1 MGFYDHNPSAY
12 AKPYTSGYRIGV
24 GVAAVTGLCSAVSTL
39 LLLSYIAYYTLFTR
53 ENSPMA
59 RGIRAFTKS
68 ALGVYLC
75 SLLFSDMLHGVAFSI
90 SLKWVSDG
98 GIRHSAACTVQGGI
112 FQVGALGVAL
122 WSLAIACHTFSLLFV
137 IKKPPTW
144 STRIVLGLTWLVLI
158 VPAIV
163 GPQAIQNV
171 EKSGHFYG
179 FIGAWCWI
187 GPGYRLQWYLFYY
200 IWVFLTIFSSTV
212 MYGAPESL
220 CKLTTFQLTH
230 ICHLTGFVYLRLFGL
245 LSYENGKLV
254 WKKSGHGRGLNCLSS
269 SSSAHDTTSPSQPSE
284 PGSSASRPHNIADPN
299 RVGKHLKGIARRLML
314 YPLGK

>member
-12 AKPYTSGYRIGV
+12 AKSYTPGYRIGV

-59 RGIRAFTKS
+59 RGIRAFAKS

-112 FQVGALGVAL
+112 FQVGALGGAL

-144 STRIVLGLTWLVLI
+144 TTRVVLGLVWIVLI
-158 VPAIV
+158 VPAII
-163 GPQAIQNV
+163 GPQAIENV
-171 EKSGHFYG
+171 EKSGYFYG

-200 IWVFLTIFSSTV
+200 IWVFLTLLSSTV
-212 MYGAPESL
+212 MY
-220 CKLTTFQLTH
+220 
-230 ICHLTGFVYLRLFGL
+230 GFVYLRLFGL

-269 SSSAHDTTSPSQPSE
+269 SWSAHDTTSPSHPSE

-314 YPLGK
+314 YPLGKYH